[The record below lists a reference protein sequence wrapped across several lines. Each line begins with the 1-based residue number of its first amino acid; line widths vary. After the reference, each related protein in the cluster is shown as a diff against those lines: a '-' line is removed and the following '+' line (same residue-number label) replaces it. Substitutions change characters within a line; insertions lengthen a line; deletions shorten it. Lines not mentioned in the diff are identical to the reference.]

1 MFGSFFGPLW
11 GYPIDRIPLP
21 MRPII
26 TDNELTTRNVYK
38 STIWAQT
45 LASLDVVVEGVDFP
59 EMNINEWVLFK
70 DVGDYSLSLV
80 TRFCVFKPT
89 KIVYYLNDETKKL
102 FKIAQNRI

>member
-1 MFGSFFGPLW
+1 
-11 GYPIDRIPLP
+11 